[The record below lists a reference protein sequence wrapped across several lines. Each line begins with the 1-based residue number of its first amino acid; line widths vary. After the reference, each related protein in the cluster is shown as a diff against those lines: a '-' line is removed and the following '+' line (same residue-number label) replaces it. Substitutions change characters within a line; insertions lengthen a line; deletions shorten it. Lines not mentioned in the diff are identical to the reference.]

1 MWGFIRY
8 LPAGRQGSSFVID
21 SIFEFRHSSFI
32 LPSAVSHRNIHDYFD
47 DEFLARLRGLHLIAK
62 RLAASP
68 AGNRGRSR
76 ALGDGLE
83 FADHRAYSPGD
94 DVRFID
100 WPYYARME
108 KLLLRLF
115 HEHSESGV
123 AILLDTSGSM
133 APGGEGRKF
142 HHARRIAAVMAYVA
156 MGSGRRVVLQQF
168 GPEEGGSMR
177 CGRDRTRI
185 PAVLSFLTDLS
196 PGGGTDLR
204 QCARRFDAR
213 AHGVGVVL
221 LISDLLDSDESLS
234 DALSLLGRK
243 RRQVVV
249 FHVYS
254 PDESDP
260 PLGGAVRVRDAETG
274 REISLHVTAQLRRSY
289 RRRWRNFCDRVEKT
303 SRLHGAIYVSAGS
316 DLPFEKLIL
325 QTLRRSGVL
334 S

>member
-1 MWGFIRY
+1 MIRH
-8 LPAGRQGSSFVID
+8 SNFVIRHLYY
-21 SIFEFRHSSFI
+21 SI
-32 LPSAVSHRNIHDYFD
+32 VSHRSLHDYFD
-47 DEFLARLRGLHLIAK
+47 DEFLARLRGLYLVAK
-62 RLAASP
+62 RGGASP
-68 AGNRGRSR
+68 AGNRGRSC

-83 FADHRAYSPGD
+83 FGDYRAYAPGD
-94 DVRFID
+94 DVRFLD

-108 KLLLRLF
+108 KLLVRLF
-115 HEHSESGV
+115 CEHSESDV

-133 APGGEGRKF
+133 SPARKNQKF

-156 MGSGRRVVLQQF
+156 MGSGRCVVLQQF
-168 GPEEGGSMR
+168 GREGSGSMR

-196 PGGGTDLR
+196 PTGGTDLR
-204 QCARRFDAR
+204 QCARRFAAR
-213 AHGVGVVL
+213 THGVGVVL

-249 FHVYS
+249 LHVHS
-254 PDESDP
+254 PGESDP
-260 PLGGAVRVRDAETG
+260 PVGGAVRLRDAETG

-289 RRRWRNFCDRVEKT
+289 RRRWRDFCDRVEKT
-303 SRLHGAIYVSAGS
+303 SHLHGAIYVSAGS